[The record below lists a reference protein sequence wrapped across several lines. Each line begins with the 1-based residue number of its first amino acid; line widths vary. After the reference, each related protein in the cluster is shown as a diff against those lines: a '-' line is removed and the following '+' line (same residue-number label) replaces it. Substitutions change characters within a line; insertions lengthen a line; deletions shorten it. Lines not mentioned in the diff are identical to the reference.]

1 MLTNKLRITFRRLLR
16 QKTTTA
22 LHVLGLTLGMTTC
35 LLIGLFLRHELSYD
49 LWNKKADR
57 TYRINSVWHDPGTT
71 NFHYSTP
78 MPMGEALRTE
88 VPGVETV
95 AQWHPVNE
103 VVEISPTKRFKQ
115 EHIVLAD
122 PELLDVFDIKVLE
135 GNGYEALRKP
145 YQALLTQS
153 TAKKFFGGEDPI
165 GKTFKYRNDFTI
177 TVAGLIEDLPA
188 NTHMPASML
197 ISFYRDGKFLNNDPN
212 GWSWVSGTETLVVL
226 PEGTGPHTLDAP
238 LKSLGDKKLNSDPNM
253 PKGTSAGF
261 DWQPLS
267 DIHFNNKY
275 SGGSEWVKA
284 VNTTWLWF
292 FGIIGLAVLVLACI
306 NFVNLSTAQAL
317 NRAKEVGVRKSVG
330 AGQGQ
335 LVWQF
340 LSEAW
345 VLTAIAGIL
354 AVAITQV
361 SLPYINQMVDKQI
374 SFHLLQ
380 SPGLVGALV
389 LGAALTGL
397 LAGLYP
403 AWVIAHFDPVSS
415 LKSSWSSAT
424 TKLNSGVML
433 RKALVVTQFGISAA
447 LLIAVTLIAQQVN
460 YLRSK
465 SLGFDKD
472 NIVDVGIGGNW
483 GGKEKNTFRNELRN
497 IPGVKEVAYSTSTPS
512 DEGHWGTLMST
523 VGRDDPNRKEVR
535 MILSDEKFASM
546 YGLKLLAG
554 RFLVAADTN
563 AAGFNIPE
571 EQKVQ
576 RVVINRKALETLAFE
591 SPEAAIGKRFWFGF
605 NSGNAEV
612 VGVMEDFNFSSLHEA
627 IKPMLLTQQ
636 TNVYE
641 RAGIKIA
648 GGADVPATL
657 SAIGEAYKKAFP
669 TGVYGYQFLDEKI
682 DAFYK
687 SEARLYGLFRLF
699 AGLAMLISCLG
710 LWGLATFAARQ
721 RTKEIGIRKVLG
733 ASVSG
738 IVGMLSR
745 EFVTL
750 VILSLVIAA
759 PLAYFF
765 MKKWLQDFAYSIE
778 IHWWVFALA
787 GLVAVAI
794 AFLTVSFQSI
804 KAALANPAKSL
815 RSE

>member
-1 MLTNKLRITFRRLLR
+1 MNNNLKIIFRRLLR

-22 LHVLGLTLGMTTC
+22 LHVFGLTLGMTTC
-35 LLIGLFLRHELSYD
+35 LLIGLFLRHEMSYD

-57 TYRINSVWHDPGTT
+57 IYRINSVWQNPGDT

-78 MPMGEALRTE
+78 MPLGPALRE
-88 VPGVETV
+88 AVPGVETV
-95 AQWHPVNE
+95 TQWHPVSE
-103 VVEISPTKRFKQ
+103 VIEISPTKRFMQ
-115 EHIVLAD
+115 EHIVLAE
-122 PELLDVFDIKVLE
+122 PELLDIFDINVLE
-135 GNGYEALRKP
+135 GNGYEALRTP

-153 TAKKFFGGEDPI
+153 AAKKFFGGEDPM

-177 TVAGLIEDLPA
+177 TVAGLIDDLPT

-197 ISFYRDGKFLNNDPN
+197 ISFYRDEKFLGSETN
-212 GWSWVSGTETLVVL
+212 GWSWVSGTETLVLL
-226 PEGTGPHTLDAP
+226 PGGDDPHTLDAP
-238 LKSLGDKKLNSDPNM
+238 LKSLADKHINSDPNM
-253 PKGTSAGF
+253 PKDIRAGF
-261 DWQPLS
+261 NWQPIS
-267 DIHFNNKY
+267 DIHFNENY

-354 AVAITQV
+354 AVATTRL

-374 SFHLLQ
+374 SFQLFQ
-380 SPGLVGALV
+380 SPGLVASLV
-389 LGAALTGL
+389 LGAVLTGL

-415 LKSSWSSAT
+415 MKTSWSSAT
-424 TKLNSGVML
+424 TKLNSGVIL

-447 LLIAVTLIAQQVN
+447 LLIAVTLIAQQVH

-483 GGKEKNTFRNELRN
+483 GGKEKNTFRNALRN
-497 IPGVKEVAYSTSTPS
+497 IPGIKEVAYSTSTPS

-535 MILSDEKFASM
+535 MILSDENFAPM

-563 AAGFNIPE
+563 ATGFSLPE
-571 EQKVQ
+571 EQKVE

-605 NSGNAEV
+605 NSGKAEI

-648 GGADVPATL
+648 GGSDVPATL
-657 SAIGEAYKKAFP
+657 AAIGEAYKKAFP

-738 IVGMLSR
+738 IVAMLSK
-745 EFVTL
+745 EFLAL
-750 VILSLVIAA
+750 VAVSLVIAA

-765 MKKWLQDFAYSIE
+765 MKKWLQDFAYTIE
-778 IHWWVFALA
+778 IQWWVFALA

-794 AFLTVSFQSI
+794 AFLTVSFQSV
-804 KAALANPAKSL
+804 KAAIANPSDSL